1 MSSQSPHDDHD
12 NGKPDD
18 HASHHDTIRIIV
30 VTTAD
35 DLDRRFNRHEP
46 LRVVFERALSLVGG
60 HGQAEQ
66 FVLHYGD
73 QPLTELDRTLGELAH
88 ELGWG
93 DRVELELV
101 PRPVV
106 V

>member
-1 MSSQSPHDDHD
+1 MSSQSPHNDQHDHEA
-12 NGKPDD
+12 ND
-18 HASHHDTIRIIV
+18 HGSHHDTIRIIV

-35 DLDRRFNRHEP
+35 DLDHRFNRHDS

-66 FVLHYGD
+66 FVLHYRD
-73 QPLTELDRTLGELAH
+73 QPLTDLDRTLGELAH

-101 PRPVV
+101 PKPVV